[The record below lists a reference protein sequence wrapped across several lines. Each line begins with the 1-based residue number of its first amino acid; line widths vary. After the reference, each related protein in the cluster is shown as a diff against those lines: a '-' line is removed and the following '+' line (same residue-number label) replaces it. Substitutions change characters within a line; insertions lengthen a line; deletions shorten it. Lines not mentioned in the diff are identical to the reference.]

1 MRVAGRKEEGA
12 QRTAPFGNS
21 MDLHAERELARGL
34 REGSGQCW
42 RNFYDAF
49 ALRVWNSV
57 ARRVGPASSD
67 VADIVQETF
76 LAAARSAGNY
86 DPARGSLWCWL
97 SGIARNQTALFFR
110 KRSTRQ
116 DAAHDFELAGREPEP
131 EEQLATAELAKSVR
145 KVLSLLP
152 LEYETL
158 LVGKYLDELSLEDLA
173 AAEASTAVAVSSK
186 LARARQ
192 AFRQEFEKQS
202 QPKPAREASR

>member
-1 MRVAGRKEEGA
+1 
-12 QRTAPFGNS
+12 
-21 MDLHAERELARGL
+21 MDLHAERELAQGL
-34 REGSGQCW
+34 REGSGQSW
-42 RNFYDAF
+42 RTLYDAF

-57 ARRVGPASSD
+57 ARRVGSGSD

-76 LAAARSAGNY
+76 LAAARSARNY

-97 SGIARNQTALFFR
+97 SGIARNQTAQFFR
-110 KRSTRQ
+110 KRSARQ
-116 DAAHDFELAGREPEP
+116 HSASDMELPGREAEPAELLAAKELAM
-131 EEQLATAELAKSVR
+131 AVR

-173 AAEASTAVAVSSK
+173 AAEESSASAIGSK

-192 AFRQEFEKQS
+192 AFRKEFEKLTPS
-202 QPKPAREASR
+202 KHSREASL

>member
-1 MRVAGRKEEGA
+1 
-12 QRTAPFGNS
+12 
-21 MDLHAERELARGL
+21 MDLDAEREVAKPADKDDAAKPADKITAQGL
-34 REGSGQCW
+34 REGSGQSW
-42 RNFYDAF
+42 LALYDAF

-57 ARRVGPASSD
+57 ARRVGPGSSD

-110 KRSTRQ
+110 KRSSRQ
-116 DAAHDFELAGREPEP
+116 DLTNDFELPGREAEP
-131 EEQLATAELAKSVR
+131 AELLATKELAIAVR
-145 KVLSLLP
+145 RVLSILP

-173 AAEASTAVAVSSK
+173 AAEESTASAIGSK
-186 LARARQ
+186 LARARL
-192 AFRQEFEKQS
+192 AFRNEFEKQTK
-202 QPKPAREASR
+202 QKPAREASL

>member
-1 MRVAGRKEEGA
+1 
-12 QRTAPFGNS
+12 

-34 REGSGQCW
+34 REGSGQSW
-42 RNFYDAF
+42 RTLYDAF

-57 ARRVGPASSD
+57 ARRVSSGSD

-76 LAAARSAGNY
+76 LAAARSARNY

-110 KRSTRQ
+110 KPNRRQ
-116 DAAHDFELAGREPEP
+116 DWKTDFEPPGREAEP
-131 EEQLATAELAKSVR
+131 AEMLAAKELAMSVR
-145 KVLSLLP
+145 RVLSLLP
-152 LEYETL
+152 LDYETL

-173 AAEASTAVAVSSK
+173 AAEESNASAISSK

-192 AFRQEFEKQS
+192 AFRQEFEKQTE
-202 QPKPAREASR
+202 PKPAKEASL

>member
-1 MRVAGRKEEGA
+1 MGE
-12 QRTAPFGNS
+12 
-21 MDLHAERELARGL
+21 HAEREIARGL
-34 REGSGQCW
+34 REGSAESW
-42 RNFYDAF
+42 RALYDAF

-57 ARRVGPASSD
+57 ARRVGSGSD

-76 LAAARSAGNY
+76 LAAAPSAGNY

-110 KRSTRQ
+110 KRSTRH
-116 DAAHDFELAGREPEP
+116 DAAHDFDLPGREAEPAELLGTVELAM
-131 EEQLATAELAKSVR
+131 SVR

-152 LEYETL
+152 LEYETR

-173 AAEASTAVAVSSK
+173 AAEQSTASAIGSK

-192 AFRQEFEKQS
+192 AFRDEFEKQTE
-202 QPKPAREASR
+202 QKPVREASL